1 MQILIKPENIEQAA
15 KEDLSTDI
23 EPLDSD
29 LHIVDQI
36 LQANQESSS
45 LDELQDQAWD
55 NKNEDCSWKLED
67 GLLLWK
73 DWLFIPDDDP
83 ELQTW
88 LLDEVHSQVST
99 AHLGQ
104 TKTQQLVKSRYYW
117 PTWRKDVEW
126 YVWNCNKCQHMKN
139 PWDKMPGLLNPL
151 PIPKQPWQHISMDF

>member
-15 KEDLSTDI
+15 KEDLSADI

-29 LHIVDQI
+29 LHIVDRI
-36 LQANQESSS
+36 LRANRESSS
-45 LDELQDQAWD
+45 LDELRDRARD

-73 DWLFIPDDDP
+73 DRLFIPDDDP
-83 ELQTW
+83 ELRTR

-104 TKTQQLVKSRYYW
+104 TKTQQLVKNCYYW
-117 PTWRKDVEW
+117 PTWRKDIEQ
-126 YVWNCNKCQHMKN
+126 YMQNCNKCQHVKN
-139 PWDKMPGLLNPL
+139 L
-151 PIPKQPWQHISMDF
+151 